1 MIRFAKSY
9 DLASSCLIPLR
20 ECARESFSHRFFFHP
35 REYLDTSDTVMS
47 DASMSDVGMS
57 VMNDTALSKINEL
70 CSHVKT
76 FLGFNET
83 ISI

>member
-1 MIRFAKSY
+1 
-9 DLASSCLIPLR
+9 
-20 ECARESFSHRFFFHP
+20 
-35 REYLDTSDTVMS
+35 MS
-47 DASMSDVGMS
+47 DASMSDVGMN